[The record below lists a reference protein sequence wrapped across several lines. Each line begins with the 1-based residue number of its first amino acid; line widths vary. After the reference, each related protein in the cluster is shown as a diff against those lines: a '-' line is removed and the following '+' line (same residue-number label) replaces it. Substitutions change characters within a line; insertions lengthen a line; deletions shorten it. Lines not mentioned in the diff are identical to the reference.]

1 MPRKRT
7 KFHPPT
13 NERSAVGL
21 VAAPS
26 GVKSAARVLQIFELF
41 DEMRVPLKVG
51 EIAEKL
57 DYPQSSTSVLLRSLV
72 HTGYADYDPANRTY
86 LPTARVGLLGSWCI
100 GGPFRT
106 TAIAQLVDQ
115 LSRVTGQTVVLA
127 GRNGMYAQ
135 YIHVVQA
142 TQPLR
147 MHVPI
152 GALRPLVWSTAGF
165 VLMQDTREDDIR
177 ALVRRTNAEAVKP
190 QRTIS
195 VVDVLAR
202 VEQARRQGYGF
213 SRALVT
219 PGTGMIC
226 VRLPGAGS
234 GSRHPLAICVS
245 GWVETMERDEKTI
258 VRLIREA
265 IVACLPA
272 DAARA

>member
-7 KFHPPT
+7 KFHPPS

-26 GVKSAARVLQIFELF
+26 GVKSASRVLQIFELF
-41 DEMRVPLKVG
+41 DEVRLPLKVG

-72 HTGYADYDPANRTY
+72 GTGYVDYDPATRSY

-127 GRNGMYAQ
+127 GRNGIYAQ

-165 VLMQDTREDDIR
+165 VLMRDYEESEIR
-177 ALVRRTNAEAVKP
+177 TLVRRTNAEAVAP
-190 QRTIS
+190 QRPIA
-195 VVDVLAR
+195 VADVLGR
-202 VEQARRQGYGF
+202 IEQARKQGYGF

-226 VRLPGAGS
+226 VPLPGTES
-234 GSRHPLAICVS
+234 DSRHPLAICVS
-245 GWVETMERDEKTI
+245 GWVETMERDETAI

-265 IVACLPA
+265 IVACMPA
-272 DAARA
+272 DAMRA